1 MIAIARFQAA
11 AYIRSLRVLHPLI
24 LVVLVVALVLAQG
37 PSGPEADALAVGT
50 FGDVAAFMFPV
61 WAWAA
66 RALLDTQPDEQR
78 ALTASAARHRWAPV
92 WAGLLAAYGM
102 NLCLGIVTLVIP
114 LVQAVSSGSPGPAVT
129 AGLALN
135 ALVAA
140 AGTLLGAWT
149 SRAVLP
155 SPGVALLALLG
166 GASALVLFGLGPLS
180 PVSVP
185 MINWLRAVHDGP
197 DAFVADFPGIALH
210 LVLWTALVGAA
221 YVATDR
227 FRS

>member
-11 AYIRSLRVLHPLI
+11 AYVRSLRVLHPLI
-24 LVVLVVALVLAQG
+24 VVVLVVALVLAQG
-37 PSGPEADALAVGT
+37 PGGPDAAALAVGT

-78 ALTASAARHRWAPV
+78 ALTAAAARHRWAPV
-92 WAGLLAAYGM
+92 WAGLLAAYGV
-102 NLCLGIVTLVIP
+102 NLCLGLVTLAVP
-114 LVQAVSSGSPGPAVT
+114 LVQAVSLGSPGRAVA

-155 SPGVALLALLG
+155 SPGVSLLALLG
-166 GASALVLFGLGPLS
+166 GASALVLLGLGPLS
-180 PVSVP
+180 AVSVP
-185 MINWLRAVHDGP
+185 MIEWLRAVHDGP
-197 DAFVADFPGIALH
+197 ETFVADFPGIAVH
-210 LVLWTALVGAA
+210 LAVWTALVGAA